1 MSTLVLL
8 RHGQSEWNLKNIFT
22 GCRDVNLSPKGVTEA
37 HEAGKKLKQLG
48 IKFDQTFTSELT
60 RAQKTLELALEELGD
75 SDLPVQKNAALN
87 ERDYGDL
94 TGKNKDEAREEFG
107 AEQVYIWRRSFDI
120 APPNGE
126 SLKDTADRTLPYFES
141 DIMSA
146 VKSGENVI
154 ISAHGNSLR
163 AITMQLD
170 ELSAEEIV
178 KLEIATG
185 VPIVYEIDAE
195 GKVLSKKVLE

>member
-141 DIMSA
+141 EIMSA
-146 VKSGENVI
+146 VKSGKNVI